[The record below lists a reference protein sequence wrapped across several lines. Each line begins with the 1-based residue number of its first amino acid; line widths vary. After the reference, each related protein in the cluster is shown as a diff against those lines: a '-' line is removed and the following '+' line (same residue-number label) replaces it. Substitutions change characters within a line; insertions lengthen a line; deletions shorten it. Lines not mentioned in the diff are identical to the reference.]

1 MSLAGPG
8 FSALIVALDSLVLES
23 FLSFSH
29 VYKSHLGTEE
39 DKIWPRQTV
48 SRPVLHLS
56 RAGVVPGP
64 RPRAAHKHGLCRNL
78 AKVSSVRTGKRAHCR
93 SPVSE
98 CTGCTVRSCPMQPL
112 QNYVRPTSYRR
123 LSVLRLP
130 QCPSPSRPGFS
141 RGAAPFNV
149 RWARDGRLPRQSL
162 LDRGF

>member
-1 MSLAGPG
+1 MLLAGPS
-8 FSALIVALDSLVLES
+8 FSALIVALNSLALES

-29 VYKSHLGTEE
+29 VCTSHLGTEE
-39 DKIWPRQTV
+39 GKIWPRQTV

-98 CTGCTVRSCPMQPL
+98 CTGCTVRSCSPFKTMLGPPRTDVYLFSASHNVPL
-112 QNYVRPTSYRR
+112 PLGQAFLAVPRRSTSAGNEIDVCHAY
-123 LSVLRLP
+123 
-130 QCPSPSRPGFS
+130 
-141 RGAAPFNV
+141 PF
-149 RWARDGRLPRQSL
+149 
-162 LDRGF
+162 